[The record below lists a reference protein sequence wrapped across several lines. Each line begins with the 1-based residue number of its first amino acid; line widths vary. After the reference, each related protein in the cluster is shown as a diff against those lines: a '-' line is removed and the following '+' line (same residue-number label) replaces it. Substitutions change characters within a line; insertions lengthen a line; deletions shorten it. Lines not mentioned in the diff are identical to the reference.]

1 MLSGDFFC
9 LKLAHA
15 GYVPYIC
22 NIKHR
27 EIEQSVARRAHNP
40 KVAGSS
46 PALATKIKQPL
57 VFQVVVFYFLPYLPD
72 IEQNVPSF
80 DVSCFVLKSFSYMI
94 VFENIRFTL
103 HLMN

>member
-40 KVAGSS
+40 KVVRFESHSRYYRGAEYSS
-46 PALATKIKQPL
+46 AP
-57 VFQVVVFYFLPYLPD
+57 YFLSYTTLLLYLH
-72 IEQNVPSF
+72 F
-80 DVSCFVLKSFSYMI
+80 
-94 VFENIRFTL
+94 
-103 HLMN
+103 

>member
-57 VFQVVVFYFLPYLPD
+57 VFQVVVFIFYRICRTSNRMFH
-72 IEQNVPSF
+72 
-80 DVSCFVLKSFSYMI
+80 
-94 VFENIRFTL
+94 
-103 HLMN
+103 HLMYHALFLNHFLV

>member
-46 PALATKIKQPL
+46 PALATKKNNHLENKWLFFFTISAGHRT
-57 VFQVVVFYFLPYLPD
+57 
-72 IEQNVPSF
+72 ECS
-80 DVSCFVLKSFSYMI
+80 I
-94 VFENIRFTL
+94 V
-103 HLMN
+103 

>member
-46 PALATKIKQPL
+46 PALAT
-57 VFQVVVFYFLPYLPD
+57 
-72 IEQNVPSF
+72 
-80 DVSCFVLKSFSYMI
+80 I
-94 VFENIRFTL
+94 VA
-103 HLMN
+103 